1 MKKTKNGSDKN
12 TIADGTEK
20 ELNNTNKEDKSV
32 SDKKL
37 KQPIDKANRPLIVA
51 LVTLIIIAIGLGSA
65 IIYLNNS
72 KVSNDIVAV
81 VEEEPIEHLDITIP
95 NNGLSDF
102 DLAFIKIENKKSNMI
117 YSPLSI
123 KYALAMLADGASGES
138 KEQITKVIGNYNPKA
153 YMNSSNR
160 SLANAMFINDDIADA
175 VKDTYIDTLKTKYN
189 ASVVFDPF
197 TSSKNI
203 DKWVSDKTLGI
214 IDKAPFDVSDDIN
227 YVLMNALAIDMNWN
241 YQLQC
246 TITSNDDENKPI
258 SCLDKSRGGSGYY
271 VNYSHEKYRYGISM
285 SNGKTFEK
293 VHFGNKDNVNAAEI
307 GVSVNR
313 YDIINDLGEDNIR
326 DTVQREYEAWLENTQ
341 GDTEKY
347 DLDFDIEKYMSELA
361 ENYGQ
366 FKESTDFYYNVSDD
380 EIVFAKDLRE
390 YDGATLQYV
399 GIMPKNVTLS
409 KYVGTLTAEKAD
421 NLIKGLKDVTSI
433 DNYKEG
439 VITKIKAYIPLFKFD
454 YKISNLADD
463 LNALGINDVFSSEN
477 ANLSNMLEYDESSP
491 EKPSIS
497 EAAHKA
503 NIDFS
508 NDGIKAAAVTFVG
521 GLGSGGGKEF
531 FEYEWDAPVEEIDLS
546 FNKPFLFIIR
556 DKSSGEAW
564 FVGTVYSPE
573 ELEQY

>member
-1 MKKTKNGSDKN
+1 MTLA
-12 TIADGTEK
+12 I
-20 ELNNTNKEDKSV
+20 
-32 SDKKL
+32 
-37 KQPIDKANRPLIVA
+37 
-51 LVTLIIIAIGLGSA
+51 LIIIAIGLGSA

-81 VEEEPIEHLDITIP
+81 VEEEPIEYLDITIP
-95 NNGLSDF
+95 SNSLSDF
-102 DLAFIKIENKKSNMI
+102 DFAFMKIENKKSNMI

-138 KEQITKVIGNYNPKA
+138 KEQITKVIGDYNPKA
-153 YMNSSNR
+153 YINSNNR

-189 ASVVFDPF
+189 ANVVFDPF
-197 TSSKNI
+197 ASSKNI

-246 TITSNDDENKPI
+246 SPPSEDGENKSV
-258 SCLDKSRGGSGYY
+258 SCLDNSRGKLNYY
-271 VNYSHEKYRYGISM
+271 VRYPHEKYYYDIPMGD
-285 SNGKTFEK
+285 GKRFQR
-293 VHFGNKDNVNAAEI
+293 VHFDDKDNVNAVEI

-313 YDIINDLGEDNIR
+313 YDIINELGEDNIR
-326 DTVQREYEAWLENTQ
+326 DTVQREYEAWLESIQ
-341 GDTEKY
+341 GDLENY
-347 DLDFDIEKYMSELA
+347 DLSFDIEKYISELV

-399 GIMPKNVTLS
+399 GIMPKNITLN
-409 KYVGTLTAEKAD
+409 KYIGTLTAEKVD
-421 NLIKGLKDVTSI
+421 NLITGLKDVTSI

-439 VITKIKAYIPLFKFD
+439 VITKIKAYMPLFKFD

-463 LNALGINDVFSSEN
+463 LDVLGIHDVFSSEN
-477 ANLSNMLEYDESSP
+477 ANLSNMLKYDESSP
-491 EKPSIS
+491 EKPNID
-497 EAAHKA
+497 EVIHKA

-508 NDGIKAAAVTFVG
+508 NDGIKAAAVTSFG
-521 GLGSGGGKEF
+521 GLGATAPRP
-531 FEYEWDAPVEEIDLS
+531 FEYEWDVPVEEIDLT
-546 FNKPFLFIIR
+546 FDKPFLFIIR

-573 ELEQY
+573 ELKQ